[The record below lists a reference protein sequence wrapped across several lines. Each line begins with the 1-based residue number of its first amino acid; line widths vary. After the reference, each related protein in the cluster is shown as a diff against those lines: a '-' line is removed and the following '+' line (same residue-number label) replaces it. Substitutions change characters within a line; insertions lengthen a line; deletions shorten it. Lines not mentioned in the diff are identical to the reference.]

1 MGQPEPD
8 RRVPVYTSKTDV
20 VCTLMREM
28 IVSGEVGPGQQLKQR
43 DLAARFGVS
52 QTPIREALR
61 RLEAEGLVV
70 NDINRGATVALS
82 RRTAAEDHGQVR
94 ASLESLAARLA
105 AQQITAEEV
114 DELRS
119 MNAIM
124 AVMNENHP
132 GYAAA
137 NQRFHFKICEYAR
150 TPILMS
156 LMRMMWQS
164 ILLGPMSTRAHRES
178 WLQHERLI
186 DALAAHDG
194 QLAARIVYEHVLGHP
209 PEGDFF

>member
-1 MGQPEPD
+1 MAQPA
-8 RRVPVYTSKTDV
+8 VGHNMPVYASKTDV
-20 VCTLMREM
+20 VCTLLREL
-28 IVSGEVGPGQQLKQR
+28 IASGEVGPGQQLKQR

-70 NDINRGATVALS
+70 NDTNRGATVAKS
-82 RRTAAEDHGQVR
+82 HRSAAEDHGQVR
-94 ASLESLAARLA
+94 ASLEALAARLA
-105 AQQITAEEV
+105 AQRITAEEV
-114 DELRS
+114 EELRS

-124 AVMNENHP
+124 AVMSDNHP

-137 NQRFHFKICEYAR
+137 NQAFHFKICEYAA

-156 LMRMMWQS
+156 FMRMLWQS

-178 WLQHERLI
+178 WLQHEHLI

-194 QLAARIVYEHVLGHP
+194 PLAARIVGEHVLGYP
-209 PEGDFF
+209 LEGDVL